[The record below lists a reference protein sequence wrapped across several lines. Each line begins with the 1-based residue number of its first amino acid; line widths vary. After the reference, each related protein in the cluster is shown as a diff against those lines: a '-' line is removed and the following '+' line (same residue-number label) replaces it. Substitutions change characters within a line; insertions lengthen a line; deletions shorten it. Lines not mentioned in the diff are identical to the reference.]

1 MAADHISQAIGDTP
15 LLRLDALSAET
26 GAQVYAKYEAANPGA
41 SIKDRAARSM
51 IDRAEERGE
60 IAPGTSVL
68 VEPTSGNTGVAIAMI
83 GAARG
88 YDVVIVMPDSM
99 SRERRMLMS
108 AYGAR
113 LELTPGAQG
122 MAGAVARADELARE
136 LPGAWIVGQ
145 FSNPDNPRAHEET
158 TGPEIVR
165 QLGRFP
171 DYVVAGAG
179 TGGTI
184 SGVAH
189 YLRAQGASTRFFAV
203 EPAESPLVSQAL
215 AGAELAPAPHGIQG
229 IGANF
234 IPAALD
240 LDVLDG
246 ALSVTTEEALEA
258 GRALAE
264 REGVLAGIS
273 SGANAAAV
281 RRLVEERPEARGSVI
296 VTFAVDTGERYL
308 STALFER

>member
-1 MAADHISQAIGDTP
+1 MAADQVSKAIGNTP
-15 LLRLDALSAET
+15 LVRLDALSRET
-26 GAQVYAKYEAANPGA
+26 GAEVLVKYEAANPGA

-60 IAPGTSVL
+60 IVPGRTVL
-68 VEPTSGNTGVAIAMI
+68 VEPTSGNTGIAVAMI

-99 SRERRMLMS
+99 SRERRMLMT
-108 AYGAR
+108 AYGSK
-113 LELTPGAQG
+113 LELTPGADG

-136 LPGAWIVGQ
+136 LPDAWIVGQ
-145 FSNPDNPRAHEET
+145 FVNPDNPRAHEET

-165 QLGRFP
+165 QLGGFP

-189 YLRAQGASTRFFAV
+189 CLRAQGAPTRFYAV

-215 AGAELAPAPHGIQG
+215 AGRELSPAPHGIQG

-234 IPAALD
+234 VPETLD
-240 LDVLDG
+240 LGALDG
-246 ALSVTTEEALEA
+246 AVAVFTQEAMEA
-258 GRALAE
+258 ARAAAE
-264 REGVLAGIS
+264 REGLLVGIS
-273 SGANAAAV
+273 SGANLAAV
-281 RRLVEERPEARGSVI
+281 RRLVAEHPEARGKTV

-308 STALFER
+308 STSLFA